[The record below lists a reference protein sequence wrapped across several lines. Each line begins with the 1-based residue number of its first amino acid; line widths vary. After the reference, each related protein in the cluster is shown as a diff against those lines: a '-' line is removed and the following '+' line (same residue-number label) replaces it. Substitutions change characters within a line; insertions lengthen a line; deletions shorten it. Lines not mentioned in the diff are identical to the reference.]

1 METEKKLVFESD
13 FYIKQIMKLWD
24 EGEKWASWIS
34 EVANK
39 YNAGKKI
46 LDVPCGIGRIS
57 HFLSKKGFDVVGV
70 DISEKM
76 IKTASENT
84 SKASFRI
91 GDMRYL
97 TNIFN
102 EEKFDIAIN
111 INNSL
116 GYYNEEE
123 DVRIL
128 EQLREVTKN
137 LVIINLDNRDYTIY
151 NKPSEYYTY
160 APPYLVLSKETFDPT
175 TSRLIVK
182 RTYFMDDKE
191 VGKIEYSQRLYSLH
205 EVLAIVKKAGL
216 KPVEVVAGHSWK
228 NFSIDDSEMTIISSV
243 S

>member
-1 METEKKLVFESD
+1 MEGEKKLVFESD
-13 FYIKQIMKLWD
+13 FYIKQFMKLWD

-39 YNAGKKI
+39 YNAGRKI

-76 IKTASENT
+76 IRTASENT
-84 SKASFRI
+84 SKVSFKI

-97 TNIFN
+97 KDLFN
-102 EEKFDIAIN
+102 DEKFDIAIN

-123 DVRIL
+123 DVKIL

-160 APPYLVLSKETFDPT
+160 APPYLVLSKEIFDPT
-175 TSRLIVK
+175 TSRLVVK

-205 EVLAIVKKAGL
+205 EVLAILKKARL
-216 KPVEVVAGHSWK
+216 KPVEIVAGHSWK
-228 NFSIDDSEMTIISSV
+228 NFSIDDSEMTIISSIK
-243 S
+243 